1 MFWQLLDRCF
11 ASAGRT
17 AVMAALQIDKGLG
30 STPTKIPGAGGI
42 AVGAVAPDQVGGD
55 AGIEAAIRAA
65 QHVDEPGHSYIDW
78 ENRILTN
85 LNRQTNGEQSG
96 KLAAMAITWKDSI
109 QQQREA
115 LADELHEPL
124 QRLADACA
132 QVWGDREQLDRVL
145 TRHFAQVP
153 HCTFLYVMDPK
164 GKQLC
169 DNVSRGGLL
178 PEHFGRD
185 RSQRPYMLEPIPESG
200 FLLSDAYISEMAH
213 RPSLTAIQRI
223 YQHGRDG
230 ELLGLLGA
238 DFDLRNLPMTA
249 ELYEESRQW
258 RQIKGD
264 PAIRGTVFQQQR
276 TESLFDRNMEQ
287 AMSILEELI
296 MDRGLFQAV
305 LHFSSSRATI
315 WLVDDPYRY
324 RILDHEALNDP
335 DICLAYPAR
344 AYPKDALIPVDRT
357 GALLQRMRDLR
368 MADETLYLRSASI
381 NIFNGMISLTF
392 SCDGSHYMSW
402 DEFLDKDMSFWFGSA
417 A

>member
-1 MFWQLLDRCF
+1 
-11 ASAGRT
+11 
-17 AVMAALQIDKGLG
+17 
-30 STPTKIPGAGGI
+30 
-42 AVGAVAPDQVGGD
+42 
-55 AGIEAAIRAA
+55 
-65 QHVDEPGHSYIDW
+65 
-78 ENRILTN
+78 
-85 LNRQTNGEQSG
+85 
-96 KLAAMAITWKDSI
+96 MAITWKDSI

-115 LADELHEPL
+115 LVRVLHEPL
-124 QRLADACA
+124 QMLADACA
-132 QVWGDREQLDRVL
+132 EVWCDREKLDKVL
-145 TRHFAQVP
+145 ARHFQRVP
-153 HCTFLYVMDPK
+153 HCTFLYALDSEGRQV
-164 GKQLC
+164 C
-169 DNVSRGGLL
+169 DNVSKGGLL

-185 RSQRPYMLEPIPESG
+185 RSHRPYMLEPIPENG
-200 FLLSDAYISEMAH
+200 FLLSDAYISQMGR

-223 YQHGRDG
+223 LKDG
-230 ELLGLLGA
+230 VSVGFIGA

-264 PAIRGTVFQQQR
+264 PAIRGTVFQQKR
-276 TESLFDRNMEQ
+276 TESLLDRHAEK
-287 AMSILEELI
+287 AMSILEELLTE
-296 MDRGLFQAV
+296 RGMFQLV

-344 AYPKDALIPVDRT
+344 GYPRDALIPADRI
-357 GALLQRMRDLR
+357 GAILEGMRQLR
-368 MADETLYLRSASI
+368 LADETLYLRSSSI

-402 DEFLDKDMSFWFGSA
+402 DEFLDKDMSFWVGSA